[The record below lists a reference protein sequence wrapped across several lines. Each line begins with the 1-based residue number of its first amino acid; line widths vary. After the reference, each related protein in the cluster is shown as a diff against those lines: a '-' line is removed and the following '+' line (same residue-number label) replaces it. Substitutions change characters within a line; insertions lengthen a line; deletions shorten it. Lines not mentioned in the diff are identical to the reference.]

1 MTAADADVYSEAPVR
16 ATDDATEAEV
26 AAMPSVPKWN
36 TYFCQIPELGR
47 RVEVSS
53 PCVGI
58 SGTSHAL
65 NEMGVPAD
73 SINVRDGHGPRL

>member
-36 TYFCQIPELGR
+36 EYFGATPDLGR
-47 RVEVSS
+47 RLIVAA

-58 SGTSHAL
+58 NGCSHAL
-65 NEMGVPAD
+65 KEMGVQAD
-73 SINVRDGHGPRL
+73 SRNVRDGHGPRL